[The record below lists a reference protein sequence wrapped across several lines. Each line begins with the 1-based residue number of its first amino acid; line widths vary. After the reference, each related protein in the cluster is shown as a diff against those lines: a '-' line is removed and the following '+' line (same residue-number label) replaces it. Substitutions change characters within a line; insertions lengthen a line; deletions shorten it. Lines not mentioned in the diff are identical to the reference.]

1 MSILVLGLGNILL
14 SDEGVGVRIV
24 EALDAAHELPA
35 EVEVLDGGTSGM
47 DLLDM
52 VAERDCLIVADAINA
67 DQPAGNV
74 IRLEDDDIRML
85 FETRFSP
92 HQLGLSDMLAALR
105 LVGKAPRRVIVVGV
119 VPQNLSLGM
128 ELSPPVTQGRDAAL
142 GVIVDELTRLGAAPR
157 PRLHRGAPAHVP
169 AKWIPVRRQEHAPM
183 KESRACSDSTGTEHA
198 RGAKGWWHV
207 SRPSPGRIASEDS
220 AQR

>member
-128 ELSPPVTQGRDAAL
+128 ELSPPVAQGRDAAL

-157 PRLHRGAPAHVP
+157 PRPAS
-169 AKWIPVRRQEHAPM
+169 RRA
-183 KESRACSDSTGTEHA
+183 SACSGEVDTGSPTRTCANERIESVFRFHRTGTRWRSQRVVA
-198 RGAKGWWHV
+198 CASR
-207 SRPSPGRIASEDS
+207 SRPRWCRATG
-220 AQR
+220 

>member
-47 DLLDM
+47 DLLDL

-142 GVIVDELTRLGAAPR
+142 GVIVDVLTRLGAAPR
-157 PRLHRGAPAHVP
+157 PRLH
-169 AKWIPVRRQEHAPM
+169 
-183 KESRACSDSTGTEHA
+183 
-198 RGAKGWWHV
+198 
-207 SRPSPGRIASEDS
+207 
-220 AQR
+220 

>member
-157 PRLHRGAPAHVP
+157 PRLHRGAPAHVSGEVDTGSP
-169 AKWIPVRRQEHAPM
+169 TRTCANERI
-183 KESRACSDSTGTEHA
+183 ESVFRFHRNGTRSRSQRVVACAS
-198 RGAKGWWHV
+198 R
-207 SRPSPGRIASEDS
+207 SRPRWCRATG
-220 AQR
+220 